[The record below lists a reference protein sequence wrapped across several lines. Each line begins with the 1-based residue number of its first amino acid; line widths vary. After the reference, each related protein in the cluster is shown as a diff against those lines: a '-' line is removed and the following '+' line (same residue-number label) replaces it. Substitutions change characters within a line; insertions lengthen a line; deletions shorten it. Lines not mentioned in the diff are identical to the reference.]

1 MSCPH
6 NLQAPTSV
14 ARLNKREVIIM
25 DKIAKGMSEAGQH
38 PHECCTKRGN
48 SEGLLRRMADSLKG
62 AATKV
67 SHVLM
72 GRHETR
78 SGSTR

>member
-1 MSCPH
+1 
-6 NLQAPTSV
+6 
-14 ARLNKREVIIM
+14 M
-25 DKIAKGMSEAGQH
+25 DKIAKGMAQAGQH
-38 PHECCTKRGN
+38 PREPCTKRERP
-48 SEGLLRRMADSLKG
+48 EGLLRRMADSLRG

-67 SHVLM
+67 GHVLS

>member
-1 MSCPH
+1 
-6 NLQAPTSV
+6 
-14 ARLNKREVIIM
+14 M
-25 DKIAKGMSEAGQH
+25 DKIAKGMSEAGRH

-48 SEGLLRRMADSLKG
+48 SEGLLRRMAHSLKG

-67 SHVLM
+67 GHVLT
-72 GRHETR
+72 GRHDMR